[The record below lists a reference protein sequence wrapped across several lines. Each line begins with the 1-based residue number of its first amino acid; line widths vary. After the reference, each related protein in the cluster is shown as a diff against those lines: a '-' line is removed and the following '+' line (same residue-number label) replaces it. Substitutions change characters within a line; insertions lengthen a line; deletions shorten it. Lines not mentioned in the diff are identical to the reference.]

1 MLEGAVPEATTAA
14 IAPSP
19 ELPVRIMCV
28 HACLFMYHQM
38 SAHVHMEL
46 CVKFICA
53 CVPSSSSV
61 SICIRSHKCICKRMC
76 ARMCTHIFPTD

>member
-38 SAHVHMEL
+38 SVHVHMEL
-46 CVKFICA
+46 CV
-53 CVPSSSSV
+53 
-61 SICIRSHKCICKRMC
+61 
-76 ARMCTHIFPTD
+76 